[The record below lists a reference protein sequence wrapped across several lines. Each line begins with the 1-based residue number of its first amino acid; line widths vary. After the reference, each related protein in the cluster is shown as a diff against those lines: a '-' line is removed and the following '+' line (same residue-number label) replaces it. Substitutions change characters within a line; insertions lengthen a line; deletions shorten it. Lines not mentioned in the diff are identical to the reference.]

1 MPARCR
7 RSLVKVQDRYAV
19 DDREHAALAAED
31 AVVDPVA
38 VHFVKG
44 AGDQFET
51 AAAIRAA
58 QDL

>member
-1 MPARCR
+1 
-7 RSLVKVQDRYAV
+7 VKVQDRYAV